1 MADIFLSYA
10 KEDRDAARR
19 LSALLERAGWT
30 VWWDRRIP
38 AGRTWRDMLE
48 EALKNMRCMVV
59 LWSSHSIES
68 DWVKEEAE
76 EARTVKKLVP
86 VMLEAVNPPVGFR
99 TIQAADLTDWDGVN
113 LSRGARQLIA
123 DLESLIGKPPP
134 RIGREAKPL
143 IAREVITSPP
153 PSETT
158 GESSFA
164 AQRKVKQPSS
174 SGRESSKITGTRA
187 KAVVAAAVVVTLAL
201 VAFALLR
208 HRESYKETA
217 AATATPSASETPSAP
232 KVVKLGVHG
241 ARQELKPTETLS
253 LTLRGR
259 FSDGTENEIANEIDW
274 SSSNP
279 QVASVNSAGEVTA
292 IEPGTTNIT
301 ATHGGLSSSS
311 WTLAVKS
318 VEMKPT
324 PAPKLTALTVNAN
337 KRDLEPQERAV
348 VRVTGNY
355 SDGSRKTLSDGL
367 LWRSSDAA
375 VASVN
380 SKGELQAL
388 RAGRVEIT
396 AQLAGVTSAPLRLI
410 VKEPPGKAAAE
421 PQERKKLEYTARKT
435 AVESVVA
442 KTPEARP
449 VVPQFTAEQL
459 RAKIASYIERAKD
472 FRVQGNYGAAL
483 AELATARATDPA
495 SAEVSA
501 EIEQTKRACLAE
513 KKLGRSGLVC

>member
-1 MADIFLSYA
+1 
-10 KEDRDAARR
+10 
-19 LSALLERAGWT
+19 
-30 VWWDRRIP
+30 
-38 AGRTWRDMLE
+38 
-48 EALKNMRCMVV
+48 
-59 LWSSHSIES
+59 
-68 DWVKEEAE
+68 
-76 EARTVKKLVP
+76 
-86 VMLEAVNPPVGFR
+86 
-99 TIQAADLTDWDGVN
+99 
-113 LSRGARQLIA
+113 
-123 DLESLIGKPPP
+123 
-134 RIGREAKPL
+134 
-143 IAREVITSPP
+143 
-153 PSETT
+153 
-158 GESSFA
+158 
-164 AQRKVKQPSS
+164 
-174 SGRESSKITGTRA
+174 
-187 KAVVAAAVVVTLAL
+187 
-201 VAFALLR
+201 
-208 HRESYKETA
+208 
-217 AATATPSASETPSAP
+217 
-232 KVVKLGVHG
+232 
-241 ARQELKPTETLS
+241 
-253 LTLRGR
+253 
-259 FSDGTENEIANEIDW
+259 
-274 SSSNP
+274 
-279 QVASVNSAGEVTA
+279 
-292 IEPGTTNIT
+292 
-301 ATHGGLSSSS
+301 
-311 WTLAVKS
+311 
-318 VEMKPT
+318 MKPT

-380 SKGELQAL
+380 SKGELKAL

-396 AQLAGVTSAPLRLI
+396 AQLEGVTSAPLRLI